1 VRDRK
6 GDVVLVATSWV
17 GMADAAGAR
26 RLKKLLDSSGSGNV
40 TELSRERG
48 RYQAVRYTG
57 DFYASRLTDTVVSNA
72 QAQPVARGASG
83 LAVTVLV
90 NDALA

>member
-1 VRDRK
+1 MG
-6 GDVVLVATSWV
+6 GDGGYGDGSASEQLV
-17 GMADAAGAR
+17 
-26 RLKKLLDSSGSGNV
+26 DSSGSGNV

-57 DFYASRLTDTVVSNA
+57 DFYASRLEGAVMSNA
-72 QAQPVARGASG
+72 QAQPVARGTTG
-83 LAVTVLV
+83 LALTVLV